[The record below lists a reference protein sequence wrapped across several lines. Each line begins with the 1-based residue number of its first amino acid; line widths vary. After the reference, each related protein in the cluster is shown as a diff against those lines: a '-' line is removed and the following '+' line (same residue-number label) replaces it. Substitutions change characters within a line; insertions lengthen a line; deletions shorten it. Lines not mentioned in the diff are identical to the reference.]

1 MPTRRDTLHHGLA
14 VAGLLASAGLLRRAA
29 LAFNKAAFEAASV
42 AEAAKAFGASVPVE
56 SRDVTLTTPE
66 IAENGAVVQMTLGTT
81 LPDARQLLLLV
92 ERNPHALVAMF
103 ELNEAL
109 EPSFS
114 INAKMSQSSDVY
126 AVAITRDGKAFF
138 ARRDVRVTLGGC
150 GA

>member
-14 VAGLLASAGLLRRAA
+14 VAGLLASAGLLPRAA
-29 LAFNKAAFEAASV
+29 LAFNKAAFEAKSV
-42 AEAAKAFGASVPVE
+42 AEAAKAFGGSVPVE
-56 SRDVTLTTPE
+56 SRDVTLATPE

-92 ERNPHALVAMF
+92 ERNPNVLVAMF

>member
-14 VAGLLASAGLLRRAA
+14 VAGLLAAAGWLPRPA
-29 LAFNKAAFEAASV
+29 LAFNKAAFDARSIAD
-42 AEAAKAFGASVPVE
+42 AAKAFGGSVPAE
-56 SRDVTLTTPE
+56 SRDVTLTVPE

-81 LPDARQLLLLV
+81 LPEARQLLLLV
-92 ERNPHALVAMF
+92 ERNPNVLVAMF
-103 ELNEAL
+103 ELTDAL

>member
-14 VAGLLASAGLLRRAA
+14 VAGLLAAAGWLPREA
-29 LAFNKAAFEAASV
+29 LAFNKAAFDARSIAD
-42 AEAAKAFGASVPVE
+42 AAKAFGGGAPAE
-56 SRDVTLTTPE
+56 SRDVVLTVPE

-92 ERNPHALVAMF
+92 ERNPNVLVAMF
-103 ELNEAL
+103 ELDESL
-109 EPSFS
+109 ESNFS

-126 AVAITRDGKAFF
+126 AVAIARDGKAFF
-138 ARRDVRVTLGGC
+138 ARKEVRVTLGGC